1 MKYKCLVQFLGKCSV
16 NVKSCP
22 HEIQSCFL
30 FFFFLKILLL
40 LDRGKGREGR
50 GKETSMCGCPIE
62 DLAHNPGMCPDWELN
77 QRPFALQ
84 FSSQSTEPQWPSFYD
99 SLESSDSQIKIWIS
113 ALPLICL
120 QIAETHPLAPLQWDS
135 SKPSPY
141 LNCPGPLLGLR
152 LCVPTLPIQE
162 KIEVLSCHILFNVL
176 PKD

>member
-40 LDRGKGREGR
+40 LDRGKGREER

-77 QRPFALQ
+77 QRPFGLQ
-84 FSSQSTEPQWPSFYD
+84 ACTQSTEPHQPGVTFG
-99 SLESSDSQIKIWIS
+99 I
-113 ALPLICL
+113 LIMMC
-120 QIAETHPLAPLQWDS
+120 
-135 SKPSPY
+135 
-141 LNCPGPLLGLR
+141 LGL
-152 LCVPTLPIQE
+152 
-162 KIEVLSCHILFNVL
+162 VLFVSILFGTLYFQDLYVYLLRQIRGGFLSLFFQFGN
-176 PKD
+176 